1 MWDTCEVLTNETRL
15 KRSVGRPR
23 RPVPADWVRELR
35 RQGLSFREI
44 ARETGYGY
52 GSVRRAFFGAV
63 AMDAPRLSSAAAA
76 ER

>member
-1 MWDTCEVLTNETRL
+1 MWDACEVLTHEARA

-23 RPVPADWVRELR
+23 RPVPADRVHELR

-44 ARETGYGY
+44 ARQTGYGY

-63 AMDAPRLSSAAAA
+63 AMDAPSLRSAAAA
-76 ER
+76 E